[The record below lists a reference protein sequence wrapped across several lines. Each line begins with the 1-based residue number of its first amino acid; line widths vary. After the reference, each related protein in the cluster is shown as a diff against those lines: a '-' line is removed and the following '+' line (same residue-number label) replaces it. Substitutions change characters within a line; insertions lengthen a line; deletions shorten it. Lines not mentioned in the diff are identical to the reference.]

1 VLAADVMGGI
11 GLVALAANLACLL
24 LLSQR
29 RADDINK
36 RSAWLCSQNNV
47 MANRGVLLAAGG
59 VFVTSSAWP
68 DIAIG
73 LLIAAMFLSSALG
86 VLREA
91 RRALQRS

>member
-1 VLAADVMGGI
+1 MLAADVMGGI

-73 LLIAAMFLSSALG
+73 LLIAAMFLTSALG